1 MAPKGEPGLNQHQEK
16 HQMSNLIH
24 GPFLAQTLER
34 SPSPSFG
41 CEARSKS
48 PKKVGV
54 GPGRYDPYDPQKQ
67 GTETYNWPAP
77 KWGFGKEKRQGIENS
92 NGFGGKFKNAG
103 KIGPAHYDLSRVT
116 SLGSSGPV
124 RTQDP
129 QWKFGSAERRHH
141 SCTANNNPWISTHP
155 RSMLERVELALASTA
170 SWIKGTLAPLP
181 APLPSASARLHESPV
196 PDRWDRVLEDTCDAR
211 S

>member
-155 RSMLERVELALASTA
+155 RSIARTSRTGPGQYSELD
-170 SWIKGTLAPLP
+170 KGYAGTTPRAPSFGFGP
-181 APLPSASARLHESPV
+181 PPRKSR
-196 PDRWDRVLEDTCDAR
+196 AR
-211 S
+211 SVGPGPGRYM